1 MSLKEKIL
9 MSASALVVFFVS
21 LFWYCIFFSGTKAI
35 LVMIGSLYFVVVP
48 WIWIGGKMID
58 RGATRIE
65 LWEISE
71 TGKRRTLIR
80 ELSETERKI
89 VARAF
94 RKHPREVNKGGAS
107 HLTYGDTALR
117 IIYKDQKQMIFPVK
131 EDQRCFVMLGKSYG
145 VMLKAENAQKV
156 NNIIFR

>member
-1 MSLKEKIL
+1 MSIKEKIC
-9 MSASALVVFFVS
+9 MSGSGLIVFLVN
-21 LFWYCIFFSGTKAI
+21 LFLYCKFYPGAVLSIP
-35 LVMIGSLYFVVVP
+35 MIGGLFFTIVP
-48 WIWIGGKMID
+48 WIGGKMID

-107 HLTYGDTALR
+107 QLTYGDTALR

-131 EDQRCFVMLGKSYG
+131 EDQRRFVMLGKSYG

-156 NNIIFR
+156 NNIIFS

>member
-48 WIWIGGKMID
+48 WIGGKMID

-71 TGKRRTLIR
+71 TGKRRTMIR

-89 VARAF
+89 VAWAF
-94 RKHPREVNKGGAS
+94 RKHPHKTNRENDRELA
-107 HLTYGDTALR
+107 YADIALR
-117 IIYKDQKQMIFPVK
+117 IVYKDEKQMIFPVK
-131 EDQRCFVMLGKSYG
+131 DDNRCFVLLGKSYG
-145 VMLKAENAQKV
+145 VMLNEENAQKV
-156 NNIIFR
+156 NNIIFS